1 MALCLG
7 FCHNRFV
14 PIDPAS
20 LPDDPAIL
28 RELVANSEIEITGLR
43 AEIDKLHLLIAKLN
57 RHRFGRRSE
66 QLDPDQLSLAIEDL
80 EQAQGAGDAAA
91 DAAIDAMAGQSGA
104 EQSGADKPP
113 RKRRQRN
120 LGDLPASLPQIEVI
134 VDLDNKTCFCCGGT
148 LHQVGETVTKMLD
161 MVPAIFRVKVIRRPR
176 YACDACDTP
185 IVQAPAPPRP
195 IDGGMATEALVAHV
209 LVGKFVDHLPLY
221 RQAQIF
227 ERQGI
232 KLNRSTLGDWVGRAC
247 WWLRPVN
254 DAILAHVFAQT
265 KVFADDTVLP
275 VLDPG
280 RGKTKSGRLWC
291 YAVDDRPWCG
301 PAPPAAAFVYATDRK
316 GEHPAAHLAKF
327 RGVLQVDGYAGFGA
341 VVKER
346 VDDQIALAFC
356 WTHARRYFYEFHAST
371 QSPIAA
377 EALARIA
384 QLYVIEAEIRG
395 QPATT
400 RQSVRQAK
408 SRPLIEAL
416 HDWLNA
422 QLARISKGSD
432 LAKAM
437 RYTLRHW
444 TGLTLFLDD
453 GRIELDTNTVEREI
467 RRIPL
472 GRKNALFAGND
483 IGAEHWA
490 LMATLIASAKL
501 NDVEPL
507 AWLTDILERIVSGR
521 TKTTEIDRLL
531 PWHWKTDHA
540 ATEIVQAAA

>member
-1 MALCLG
+1 M
-7 FCHNRFV
+7 
-14 PIDPAS
+14 PIDLES
-20 LPDDPAIL
+20 LSDDPVIL
-28 RELVANSEIEITGLR
+28 RELVASSAVEITGLR
-43 AEIDKLHLLIAKLN
+43 AEIDKLHLLIAKFN

-66 QLDPDQLSLAIEDL
+66 QRDDDQLTLAIEDL
-80 EQAQGAGDAAA
+80 EQTQGADAAAADAAA
-91 DAAIDAMAGQSGA
+91 DAMADQSVA
-104 EQSGADKPP
+104 AKPP
-113 RKRRQRN
+113 RKCRQRN
-120 LGDLPASLPQIEVI
+120 LGDLPSSLPQIEVI
-134 VDLDNKTCFCCGGT
+134 VDLKDKTCPCCGGA
-148 LHQVGETVTKMLD
+148 LHQVDETVTKMLD

-176 YACDACDTP
+176 YACDGCDAP
-185 IVQAPAPPRP
+185 IVQATAPPRP

-209 LVGKFVDHLPLY
+209 LVSKFVDHLPLY

-247 WWLRPVN
+247 WWLRPVY

-265 KVFADDTVLP
+265 KVFADDTLLP

-301 PAPPAAAFVYATDRK
+301 PAPPAAAFVYAIDRK
-316 GEHPAAHLAKF
+316 GERPANHLAKF

-346 VDDQIALAFC
+346 VDDQVVLAFC
-356 WTHARRYFYEFHAST
+356 WTHARRYFFEFHAST

-384 QLYVIEAEIRG
+384 RLYAIEAEIRG
-395 QPATT
+395 QSADI
-400 RQSVRQAK
+400 RRSVRQAK
-408 SRPLIEAL
+408 SRSLIEAM

-422 QLARISKGSD
+422 QLPRIAKGSD

-444 TGLTLFLDD
+444 AGLTLFLDD

-483 IGAEHWA
+483 TGAEHWA
-490 LMATLIASAKL
+490 LMATLIATAKL
-501 NDVEPL
+501 NAVEPL
-507 AWLTDILERIVSGR
+507 AWLTDILERTVSGR
-521 TKTTEIDRLL
+521 TKATEINRLL
-531 PWHWKTDHA
+531 PWNWRADR
-540 ATEIVQAAA
+540 ATSEIIQAAA

>member
-1 MALCLG
+1 MA
-7 FCHNRFV
+7 
-14 PIDPAS
+14 IDLES
-20 LPDDPAIL
+20 LPDDPVIL
-28 RELVANSEIEITGLR
+28 RELVVNSEIEITGLR
-43 AEIDKLHLLIAKLN
+43 AEIDKLHLLIGKLN

-66 QLDPDQLSLAIEDL
+66 QLDADQLALAIEDL
-80 EQAQGAGDAAA
+80 EQAQAAGDAAA
-91 DAAIDAMAGQSGA
+91 DATADAMVN
-104 EQSGADKPP
+104 KPP

-120 LGDLPASLPQIEVI
+120 LGDLPSSLPQIEVI
-134 VDLDNKTCFCCGGT
+134 VDLENKSCSCCGGA
-148 LHQVGETVTKMLD
+148 LHQVGETVTRMLD

-247 WWLRPVN
+247 WWLWPVY
-254 DAILAHVFAQT
+254 DAIIAHVISQT

-301 PAPPAAAFVYATDRK
+301 PAPPAASFIYAPDRK
-316 GEHPAAHLAKF
+316 GERPASHLAKF

-341 VVKER
+341 VVKEH
-346 VDDQIALAFC
+346 VDDQITLAFC
-356 WTHARRYFYEFHAST
+356 WTHARRYFFEFHAST

-384 QLYVIEAEIRG
+384 QLYAIEAQIRG
-395 QPATT
+395 QPAAL

-408 SRPLIEAL
+408 SRPLVEAM
-416 HDWLNA
+416 HAWLNA
-422 QLARISKGSD
+422 QLPRLSKGSD

-444 TGLTLFLDD
+444 TGLTLFLED

-483 IGAEHWA
+483 VGAEHWA
-490 LMATLIASAKL
+490 CMATLIASAKL

-507 AWLTDILERIVSGR
+507 AYLTDLLERIVSGR
-521 TKTTEIDRLL
+521 TKATEINTLL
-531 PWHWKTDHA
+531 PWNWKAARA
-540 ATEIVQAAA
+540 ATEIAQAAA